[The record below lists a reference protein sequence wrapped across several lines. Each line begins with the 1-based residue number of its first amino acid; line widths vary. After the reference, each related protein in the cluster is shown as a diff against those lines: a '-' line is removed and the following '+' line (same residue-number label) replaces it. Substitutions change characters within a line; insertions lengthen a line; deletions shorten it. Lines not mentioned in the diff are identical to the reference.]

1 MVLRRGQVET
11 KPVGGAKPVT
21 GGGAFIRPPSNATKP
36 APKKTAPARSPA
48 WKVGGSAEEIA
59 RQMQQAQSGL
69 QAAQGRKRRDTA
81 RMWQGRIDELNKA
94 QGRLDQ
100 GFGVTPGTIG
110 SNAEL
115 AQDLSQMTGGWIAQ
129 QGQFQPGDFGA
140 QRQKAAD
147 AVYGMFTQ
155 KNEPLFKQQEEALRT
170 EMMNRGIPETS
181 PMFAE
186 RMRQLQQG
194 QNEARLQAQ
203 NQAFLTGQGEQA
215 QGFGQALTTYQQPY
229 QSYAQVNATPQMQYQ
244 MQMQENEA
252 QRKFA
257 AEEAAKE
264 FQNRLQVART
274 GRGGGGGLSFDQQL
288 ELERQRYIMQQ
299 VGMIPQGGGGS
310 SSNAFWGGLAQGG
323 TAAVMGQMQGGR
335 LKNG

>member
-1 MVLRRGQVET
+1 MRRQNYVTT
-11 KPVGGAKPVT
+11 KPVGQATPVT
-21 GGGAFIRPPSNATKP
+21 GGGAFTRPPSSAQKP
-36 APKKTAPARSPA
+36 QPRARPAAPA
-48 WKVGGSAEEIA
+48 WKVGGSAEEIQ

-69 QAAQGRKRRDTA
+69 KAAQGRKRRDAA
-81 RMWQGRIDELNKA
+81 RLWQGRIEELNKA

-110 SNAEL
+110 SNAEM

-229 QSYAQVNATPQMQYQ
+229 QSYSQVNATPQMQYQ

-257 AEEAAKE
+257 ADQAEKE
-264 FQNRLQVART
+264 FANRLQVTRA
-274 GRGGGGGLSFDQQL
+274 GRGGGGGGLSYEQQL
-288 ELERQRYIMQQ
+288 ELARQQYIMQQ
-299 VGMIPQGGGGS
+299 VGMIPQGGGS
-310 SSNAFWGGLAQGG
+310 SSNAFFGGLAQGG
-323 TAAVMGQMQGGR
+323 MAGVMGQLQGGR